1 MGDNKS
7 PYPPPL
13 TMKKPPK
20 PSTEQVESK
29 KEIAEQLLCAL
40 AVNFSSWVVLAVLG
54 SEHCTVESEV
64 LFVIYGVAAMIAF
77 PVSCIAILEHWPKGP
92 RSTSGIM
99 TAGILGYSIAM
110 AHSFVTEPWPTIF
123 TRHSYHFSGVYIG
136 FLIEA
141 ATGWCD
147 GLASIMAEKFSK

>member
-1 MGDNKS
+1 
-7 PYPPPL
+7 
-13 TMKKPPK
+13 MKEPPK
-20 PSTEQVESK
+20 PSTEPVESK
-29 KEIAEQLLCAL
+29 KETAEQLLCLL
-40 AVNFSSWVVLAVLG
+40 AVNFSSRVVLAVLG
-54 SEHCTVESEV
+54 SEHCTIDSGE

-92 RSTSGIM
+92 RGTSGLM

-110 AHSFVTEPWPTIF
+110 AHSFVTGPWPTIF

-136 FLIEA
+136 FLIEV

-147 GLASIMAEKFSK
+147 GVASIMAEKFSK